1 MNQQNANEI
10 VQSNTDTETV
20 CEDKA
25 EATKATETA
34 EAVAT
39 TEITETAEMI
49 TVSEDTSVTEAI
61 TSEKAKSNKKAS
73 KPKGPIIW
81 GIAAL
86 IPSILN
92 IILFVGD
99 FILGFLSLITFGLD
113 IIPLYAII
121 CLALSITGIVF
132 SIVAIRKKAP
142 KILPIL
148 GILLAILTLI
158 PPILDIVISVVTFIV
173 VVIVIIIAAI
183 IFIIVA
189 IIEGIAVAVATFFGF
204 FLEVLVAVGGIVTA
218 LATIFASLGSIA
230 DFLNSIINFVE
241 PFSESITTVA
251 AIL

>member
-1 MNQQNANEI
+1 MNQQKSNEI
-10 VQSNTDTETV
+10 VQSNTDTEAV
-20 CEDKA
+20 CDISATNEVTDIT
-25 EATKATETA
+25 EATSVV
-34 EAVAT
+34 AVA
-39 TEITETAEMI
+39 E
-49 TVSEDTSVTEAI
+49 VTE
-61 TSEKAKSNKKAS
+61 SEIDNFPKKSKA
-73 KPKGPIIW
+73 PLIW

-92 IILFVGD
+92 IILAVGD
-99 FILGFLSLITFGLD
+99 FILGFLSLITVGLD

-158 PPILDIVISVVTFIV
+158 PPLLDIVISVVTFIV
-173 VVIVIIIAAI
+173 VVIVIIIAVI

-189 IIEGIAVAVATFFGF
+189 IIEGIAVAVTIFFGF
-204 FLEVLVAVGGIVTA
+204 FLEVLAAVVSIVTA
-218 LATIFASLGSIA
+218 LATIFASLGSVA
-230 DFLNSIINFVE
+230 DFLNGIISFVE